1 MIIIPFFTIFCLIL
15 VILLNKELLKQL
27 EINDDDVEHFT
38 IDNLAVCY
46 IINYWFKISMHM
58 LSNIGSIHFN
68 PKGYAK

>member
-27 EINDDDVEHFT
+27 DINDVDVEHFT

-46 IINYWFKISMHM
+46 
-58 LSNIGSIHFN
+58 
-68 PKGYAK
+68 